1 MTPPSVPAATRGR
14 PQKLSRAAAP
24 FKRTATLSHYTRTA
38 GSRLAPADRDVAA
51 LANLARLEMN
61 VSDRTDSLPGFKTVC
76 TVVGVL
82 YAAMGASMVVR
93 GVGVLRDFA
102 VPESDIASPVLQDF
116 FFFFYELMIFIGAL
130 MVLFGHVTVGRRRQ
144 TIVASVFVAA
154 NLLFALRDLSTSDTA
169 FGNRLYRGEATMVFV
184 AINLAIAAA
193 FASPVLRG
201 WRR

>member
-1 MTPPSVPAATRGR
+1 
-14 PQKLSRAAAP
+14 
-24 FKRTATLSHYTRTA
+24 
-38 GSRLAPADRDVAA
+38 VAA
-51 LANLARLEMN
+51 LATLARLETN
-61 VSDRTDSLPGFKTVC
+61 VSDQADSLPGFKTVC

-102 VPESDIASPVLQDF
+102 VPESGIASAVLQDF
-116 FFFFYELMIFIGAL
+116 FFFFYELMMFIGAL
-130 MVLFGHVTVGRRRQ
+130 MVVFGHVTVGRRRQ